1 MAGTQAYMN
10 MEQSSVTQP
19 DPSLPVTADLYLLY
33 GEDLLRYARRR
44 VLFEDADDVVSE
56 VFLVVARGGKVPGG
70 SAALPWLYAVAYRI
84 VLKSRTKRWRSVRLR
99 ERLESLP
106 ARTGTEVDALVASTA
121 LVNSMIDRLP
131 ERDAELLRLVVFEDL
146 DVPAAADILGI
157 SPGATHTRLHRI
169 RRKMQAWFES
179 HAISPLTDNSRR
191 P

>member
-1 MAGTQAYMN
+1 MAGTQAYMY

-19 DPSLPVTADLYLLY
+19 DPSLPVTADLYRLY
-33 GEDLLRYARRR
+33 GKDLLRYARRR
-44 VLFEDADDVVSE
+44 VSFEDADDVVSE
-56 VFLVVARGGKVPGG
+56 VFLVVARGGKVPDG
-70 SAALPWLYAVAYRI
+70 SDALPWLYAVAYRI

-99 ERLESLP
+99 ERLEGLP

-157 SPGATHTRLHRI
+157 SSGAAHTRLHRI
-169 RRKMQAWFES
+169 RRKMQPWFES
-179 HAISPLTDNSRR
+179 HAISPLTDDSRR